1 MAYLDHAATTPVRP
15 EAREA
20 MLPWLGDRT
29 GNPSGAHRLA
39 RDARRAIDDA
49 RDVFAEVTGFASGD
63 IVFTAGGTEA
73 DNLAVLGV
81 LDAVAGERPGATAVC
96 PATEHHAVLEA
107 VEHLGGRVVRVR
119 ADGQVDLDHLAEAL
133 DDTVALVSVMSVNN
147 ETGVIADL
155 AAVLDLVDAVV
166 PHALVHTDAVQ
177 ALTWLDLPTATASA
191 SGRRIDLLSLSAHK
205 FGGPQGVGVLAVRPG
220 VPLHPL
226 LLGGGQERGRRS
238 GTQNVAGIVGAAAAA
253 RVAAETRTDTVAR
266 LGALRDRLADGLH
279 EAVPGLVETA
289 VDPGSRDRRA
299 KIAGS
304 CHVCIPGVE
313 AEALLVLLED
323 REVYASAA
331 SSCSSGAQDP
341 SHVLAAM
348 GIPRELA
355 GGSLRLSLGWS
366 TTPSDIDVALDVVPA
381 AVERLRAFDG
391 TAHGTPQGSPT

>member
-49 RDVFAEVTGFASGD
+49 RDTFAEVTGFDPGD

-81 LDAVAGERPGATAVC
+81 LEAAEPGATAVC

-107 VEHLGGRVVRVR
+107 VEHVGGRIVRVS
-119 ADGQVDLDHLAEAL
+119 ADGQVDLDHLAELL
-133 DDTVALVSVMSVNN
+133 DDSVAVVSVMAVNN
-147 ETGVIADL
+147 ETGVIAEL
-155 AAVLDLVDAVV
+155 HAVLDLVEQRA
-166 PHALVHTDAVQ
+166 PRAAVHTDAVQ
-177 ALTWLDLPTATASA
+177 ALTWLDLPSATASP
-191 SGRRIDLLSLSAHK
+191 SGRRVDLLSLSAHK
-205 FGGPQGVGVLAVRPG
+205 FGGPQGVGVLAVRAG
-220 VPLHPL
+220 TPLRPR

-253 RVAAETRTDTVAR
+253 RAAADTRGDAVAR

-279 EAVPGLVETA
+279 DSIEGLVETA
-289 VDPGSRDRRA
+289 VDPVTRDRST
-299 KIAGS
+299 KVAGS
-304 CHVCIPGVE
+304 CHVCIPGIE
-313 AEALLVLLED
+313 AEALLVLLEGRD
-323 REVYASAA
+323 VFASAA
-331 SSCSSGAQDP
+331 SSCASGAQDP

-348 GIPRELA
+348 GIPRDVA
-355 GGSLRLSLGWS
+355 AGSLRLSLGWS
-366 TTPSDIDVALDVVPA
+366 TTDADIDSALDAVPA
-381 AVERLRAFDG
+381 AVERLRAFAPEG
-391 TAHGTPQGSPT
+391 ARA

>member
-15 EAREA
+15 EARDA

-49 RDVFAEVTGFASGD
+49 RDTFAAVTGFDPGD

-81 LDAVAGERPGATAVC
+81 LDAADRPDATAVC
-96 PATEHHAVLEA
+96 PASEHHAVLEA
-107 VEHLGGRVVRVR
+107 VEHRHGRIVRVG
-119 ADGQVDLDHLAEAL
+119 ADGRIDLDHLAELL
-133 DDTVALVSVMSVNN
+133 DDTVAVVSVMAVNN

-155 AAVLDLVDAVV
+155 HTVLDLVDERAPGAV
-166 PHALVHTDAVQ
+166 VHTDAVQ
-177 ALTWLDLPTATASA
+177 ALTWLDLPAATTSP
-191 SGRRIDLLSLSAHK
+191 SGRRVDLLSLSAHK

-220 VPLHPL
+220 TPLRPR

-253 RVAAETRTDTVAR
+253 RIATDTRPETVAR
-266 LGALRDRLADGLH
+266 LGALRDGLADGLH
-279 EAVPGLVETA
+279 DAIDGLVETA
-289 VDPGSRDRRA
+289 VDPVTRDRA
-299 KIAGS
+299 GKIAGS
-304 CHVCIPGVE
+304 CHVCIPGIE

-323 REVYASAA
+323 RDVFASAA
-331 SSCSSGAQDP
+331 SSCASGAQDP

-348 GIPRELA
+348 RVPRDVA
-355 GGSLRLSLGWS
+355 AGSLRLSLGWS
-366 TTPSDIDVALDVVPA
+366 STDADVDAALDAVPA
-381 AVERLRAFDG
+381 AVERLRSFASDG
-391 TAHGTPQGSPT
+391 TPA

>member
-15 EAREA
+15 EARDA

-39 RDARRAIDDA
+39 RHARRAIDDA
-49 RDVFAEVTGFASGD
+49 RDTFAAVTGFDPGD

-81 LDAVAGERPGATAVC
+81 LDAADRPDANAIC
-96 PATEHHAVLEA
+96 PASEHHAVLEA
-107 VEHLGGRVVRVR
+107 VEHRHGRIVRVG
-119 ADGQVDLDHLAEAL
+119 ADGRVDLDHLAELL
-133 DDTVALVSVMSVNN
+133 DDTVAVVSVMAVNN

-155 AAVLDLVDAVV
+155 HAVLDLVDERAPGAV
-166 PHALVHTDAVQ
+166 VHTDAVQ
-177 ALTWLDLPTATASA
+177 ALTWLDLPASTTSP
-191 SGRRIDLLSLSAHK
+191 SGRRVDLLSLSAHK

-220 VPLHPL
+220 TPLRPR

-253 RVAAETRTDTVAR
+253 RIATDTRPETVAG

-279 EAVPGLVETA
+279 DAIDGLVETA
-289 VDPGSRDRRA
+289 VDPVTRDRA
-299 KIAGS
+299 GKIAGS
-304 CHVCIPGVE
+304 CHVCIPGIE

-323 REVYASAA
+323 RDVFASAA
-331 SSCSSGAQDP
+331 SSCASGAQDP

-348 GIPRELA
+348 GVPRDVA
-355 GGSLRLSLGWS
+355 AGSLRLSLGWS
-366 TTPSDIDVALDVVPA
+366 SNDADVDAALDAVPA
-381 AVERLRAFDG
+381 AVARLRSFASEG
-391 TAHGTPQGSPT
+391 APA

>member
-49 RDVFAEVTGFASGD
+49 RDVFSAVVGFEPGD
-63 IVFTAGGTEA
+63 VVFTAGGSEA
-73 DNLAVLGV
+73 DNLAVFGV
-81 LDAVAGERPGATAVC
+81 LDAVAADRPGATVAC

-107 VEHLGGRVVRVR
+107 VERRHGRVLRVG
-119 ADGQVDLDHLAEAL
+119 ADGRVDLSHLAEVLRA
-133 DDTVALVSVMSVNN
+133 DDVALVSVMAVNN

-155 AAVLDLVDAVV
+155 GAVLDVV
-166 PHALVHTDAVQ
+166 EEHSPHTLVHTDAVQ
-177 ALTWLDLPTATASA
+177 GLTWLDLPAATTAA
-191 SGRRIDLLSLSAHK
+191 SGRRVDLLSLSAHK

-220 VPLHPL
+220 TPLRAQL
-226 LLGGGQERGRRS
+226 VGGGQERGRRS

-253 RVAAETRTDTVAR
+253 EVAARTRDATVTR
-266 LGALRDRLADGLH
+266 LAQLRDRLAGALH
-279 EAVPGLVETA
+279 AAIPDLVETA
-289 VDPGSRDRRA
+289 VDPATLDRRH
-299 KIAGS
+299 KVAGS

-323 REVYASAA
+323 RDVYASAA

-348 GIPRELA
+348 GVPRHVA
-355 GGSLRLSLGWS
+355 AGSLRLSLGWP
-366 TTPSDIDVALDVVPA
+366 TTEADVDLAAEVVPA
-381 AVERLRAFDG
+381 AVERLRSFDRS
-391 TAHGTPQGSPT
+391 GTPA